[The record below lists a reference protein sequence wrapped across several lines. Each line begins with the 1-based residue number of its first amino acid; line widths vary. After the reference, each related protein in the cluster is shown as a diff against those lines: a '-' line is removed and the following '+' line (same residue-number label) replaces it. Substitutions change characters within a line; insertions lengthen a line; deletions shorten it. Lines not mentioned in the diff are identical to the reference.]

1 MSGRW
6 SDFGRALNVRPGEER
21 TLVAMGAFLFLN
33 TAVTTVLSAAK
44 NGLFLSVYSSA
55 LIPQAVIAAALLTA
69 TVAVVFAG
77 VLARTARRGF
87 AVGLSVVLGLTLVA
101 GHFLFEARPRS
112 AFFLF
117 LWLSMV
123 QALVV
128 THAWDYVGDMFTGRQ
143 ARRLLPLMGMAA
155 SIGAILAGLAVAPA
169 ALAFGTSNL
178 LVVAMAL
185 MLAALPF
192 LWGVTEPTRETVE
205 EGGDSG
211 TIRAFVRG
219 SSRGF
224 RAIGKEPLLRVM
236 ALGLIGLTLCG
247 TLIDLQLKFAVQRHF
262 GRDDITAFYGIM
274 AGITGTG
281 TLLLQLFSSRI
292 LFPRL
297 GVSLTAIFHA
307 STESLAAV
315 AAALAGG
322 IWPLAGLQITDD
334 VLQFSVQKPV
344 EQVSLLPFPK
354 HVKSATVT
362 TMGGVLRPL
371 SKAGAGVITLLL
383 VTHLGLLPWATV
395 AAALLA
401 LVAYTRH
408 RRAYLAALDD
418 ALARH
423 AVDLSFTDHTPLVVN
438 REALAVIDRGLADPD
453 PTVVVFSLSLLGQ
466 LLPVDALPRAIGH
479 LGHESPEVRAEA
491 ALMLGHIDVGDD
503 PGLSEAVRHRLSV
516 EPSAF
521 VLASLLRTAGTRKD
535 LDIQTLAVF
544 LEHDDPRVCREALVA
559 LGRAGWEG
567 VTARLKELLSS
578 GRSEDRAAAAAAAGD
593 LGLVQLMPAL
603 AGVVEDPVARPA
615 ALEALAGM
623 GEPAV
628 GVLAGLLDR
637 RDLPLPLRR
646 SVVTVMA
653 GIEAPAAVHVL
664 LDLLEEPALGP
675 PALTS
680 LRRMRRARR
689 IDAVDP
695 RILRP
700 LLREQIRKGCRYALV
715 AAALRDGSDGPRGVF
730 ISDELVG
737 LADRA
742 MQRVLKV
749 LALAYDE
756 SRLSSVELA
765 LRASDASLRSNALE
779 LLEGTLSPED
789 TRSVMPFAEASADG
803 FGRERL
809 KPLVEN
815 ANQVLDRPLEALLEE
830 SDWWPHALALHALGR
845 DEEIGTPGRAP
856 ASNQGSTPMIPLIEK
871 VMILKGSQLFR
882 DFPGSDLAGI
892 ASLADVVHL
901 KPGEVVFEQGDE
913 GDAFYMV
920 VRGGVRIMRGSH
932 ELALLGPREG
942 FGEMAILD
950 QETRSATVSAAEATT
965 LLRIDRDSFD
975 RLIEQNPSV
984 ARGIYRVLTRRLR
997 NTLAQ
1002 VAAG

>member
-1 MSGRW
+1 
-6 SDFGRALNVRPGEER
+6 
-21 TLVAMGAFLFLN
+21 MGAFLFLN

-44 NGLFLSVYSSA
+44 NGLFLSVYSSD

-69 TVAVVFAG
+69 TIAVVFAG
-77 VLARTARRGF
+77 VLAGTARRGF
-87 AVGLSVVLGLTLVA
+87 AVGLTVVLGLTLVA

-155 SIGAILAGLAVAPA
+155 SVGAILAGLGVAPA
-169 ALAFGTSNL
+169 ALALGTSNL
-178 LVVAMAL
+178 LVIAMGL
-185 MLAALPF
+185 MLAALPC
-192 LWGVTEPTRETVE
+192 LWAVAEPTRETVE
-205 EGGDSG
+205 DAEDSG
-211 TIRAFVRG
+211 AVRTFLRG

-224 RAIGKEPLLRVM
+224 RAIGSEPLLRVM
-236 ALGLIGLTLCG
+236 ALGLVGLTLAG
-247 TLIDLQLKFAVQRHF
+247 TLIDLQLKFAVQRTF
-262 GRDDITAFYGIM
+262 GRDSITAFYGIM

-281 TLLLQLFSSRI
+281 TLLLQLFSSRV

-297 GVSLTAIFHA
+297 GVSTTAIFHA
-307 STESLAAV
+307 TTESV
-315 AAALAGG
+315 AALATALTGG
-322 IWPLAGLQITDD
+322 IWPVAGLQVTDD

-344 EQVSLLPFPK
+344 EQVSLLPYPG
-354 HVKSATVT
+354 HVKSAAVT

-371 SKAGAGVITLLL
+371 SKAGAGVIALLL
-383 VTHLGLLPWATV
+383 VGHLGLLPWATV
-395 AAALLA
+395 AAALFA

-418 ALARH
+418 ALSRQS
-423 AVDLSFTDHTPLVVN
+423 VDLSFTDNTPLVVN
-438 REALAVIDRGLADPD
+438 REALTVIDRGLADPD
-453 PTVVVFSLSLLGQ
+453 PTVVVFSLSLLEQ
-466 LLPVDALPRAIGH
+466 LLPADALPRAIGL
-479 LGHESPEVRAEA
+479 LGHSAPEVRAEA
-491 ALMLGHIDVGDD
+491 ALILGRLDVEED
-503 PGLSEAVRHRLSV
+503 PGLREALRDRLTV
-516 EPSAF
+516 EPSPF
-521 VLASLLRTAGTRKD
+521 VLASLLHTAGVRRD
-535 LDIQTLAVF
+535 LDVQTLAGF
-544 LEHDDPRVCREALVA
+544 LEHADARVRREALVA
-559 LGRAGWEG
+559 LGKAGWES
-567 VTARLKELLSS
+567 VAARLKDMLASD
-578 GRSEDRAAAAAAAGD
+578 RSDDRSAAAAAAGD
-593 LGLVQLMPAL
+593 LGRVELMPAL
-603 AGVVEDPVARPA
+603 AAVVEDPIARPA
-615 ALEALAGM
+615 ALEALATM

-628 GVLAGLLDR
+628 GVLADLLGR

-646 SVVTVMA
+646 SIVTVLA
-653 GIEAPAAVHVL
+653 GIEGPVAERVL
-664 LDLLEEPALGP
+664 LDLLDEPALGP

-689 IDAVDP
+689 MAPVDP
-695 RILRP
+695 TGLRP
-700 LLREQIRKGCRYALV
+700 LLWKEIRKGFRYALI
-715 AAALRDGSDGPRGVF
+715 ASALRDGGRDERGVF
-730 ISDELVG
+730 IADELVG

-742 MQRVLKV
+742 VQRVLKV

-756 SRLSSVELA
+756 ERLSAVEVA
-765 LRASDASLRSNALE
+765 LRSTDPALRSNALE

-789 TRSVMPFAEASADG
+789 SRAVMPFAEASADG
-803 FGRERL
+803 FGRDHL
-809 KPLVEN
+809 GTVVED
-815 ANQVLDRPLEALLEE
+815 AGRVLDRPLESLLEE
-830 SDWWPHALALHALGR
+830 PDWWPHALALHALGR
-845 DEEIGTPGRAP
+845 DDEIGTPGLAP
-856 ASNQGSTPMIPLIEK
+856 ASTQGSTAMIPLIEK

-892 ASLADVVHL
+892 ASLAEVVHL
-901 KPGEVVFEQGDE
+901 EPDEVVFEQGDE

-920 VRGGVRIMRGSH
+920 VRGGVRITRGSH

-975 RLIEQNPSV
+975 RLIEQNPAV